1 MTLLI
6 ASLLL
11 LTIWQFGKR
20 QVISIKW
27 KRWFNAINL
36 GLSMALGMSVQ
47 RGFKGMAVDLRWW
60 ILSRRR
66 CTLSEVSSQ
75 SSIVERAYR
84 KIAL

>member
-1 MTLLI
+1 MTFAL

-20 QVISIKW
+20 QVISKEW
-27 KRWFNAINL
+27 KRWFNALNL

-47 RGFKGMAVDLRWW
+47 RGFKGMAMDLRWQ

-66 CTLSEVSSQ
+66 RSLSEVG
-75 SSIVERAYR
+75 
-84 KIAL
+84 L